1 MASESSVPEN
11 VWAVFET
18 AISEAEAGLTSWLRL
33 VPTSRILWLLTLPA
47 AIPLH
52 IAGRIVNRQVLKGL
66 CVEKIRP
73 MASYPYLA
81 YLSISPAG

>member
-52 IAGRIVNRQVLKGL
+52 IAGRIVNRQVLMG
-66 CVEKIRP
+66 
-73 MASYPYLA
+73 
-81 YLSISPAG
+81 

>member
-52 IAGRIVNRQVLKGL
+52 IAGRIVNRQVLKIS
-66 CVEKIRP
+66 VVRK
-73 MASYPYLA
+73 
-81 YLSISPAG
+81 SILWILTLISHPKL